1 MRDNSNRKLINPA
14 GRKCAHTKLQT
25 FLSDPGPSTLLTSK
39 NPWRRGPQDLG
50 PGWPACPSS
59 HRAKLLAGCLLGRP
73 LAPPSL
79 FPVSLRLETASSTSN
94 PYSPFKAQL
103 LEAFPRPQVHRP
115 LPPGSLFTTVHSFFK
130 LFLLLCPPRNQRID
144 PRWERPPQ
152 AETTPHPSS
161 MPQPCTRNAKVP

>member
-1 MRDNSNRKLINPA
+1 MPPCYSEMMKLYRPKKQSFYSAQAGSSLQIYLSLFQVWGPA
-14 GRKCAHTKLQT
+14 DSVANLI
-25 FLSDPGPSTLLTSK
+25 DPGPSTLLTSK

-130 LFLLLCPPRNQRID
+130 LFLLLCPPRNQRIH
-144 PRWERPPQ
+144 
-152 AETTPHPSS
+152 TP
-161 MPQPCTRNAKVP
+161 